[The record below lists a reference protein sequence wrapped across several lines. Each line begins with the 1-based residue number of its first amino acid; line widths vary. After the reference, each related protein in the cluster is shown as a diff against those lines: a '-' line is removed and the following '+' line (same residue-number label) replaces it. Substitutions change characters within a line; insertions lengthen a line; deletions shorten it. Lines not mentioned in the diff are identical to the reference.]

1 MEREYTILEVNG
13 YRCVL
18 TDCPRPTGSEQAN
31 FEGTGK
37 ALMGILSEKETLKSF
52 LKKRERMKPIIE
64 KSVEEFMRTKK
75 HI

>member
-1 MEREYTILEVNG
+1 MEKEYTILEVNG
-13 YRCVL
+13 HRYVL
-18 TDCPRPTGSEQAN
+18 TDCPRPTGFVQADLQ
-31 FEGTGK
+31 GTGK

-64 KSVEEFMRTKK
+64 KSAEEFMRTKK